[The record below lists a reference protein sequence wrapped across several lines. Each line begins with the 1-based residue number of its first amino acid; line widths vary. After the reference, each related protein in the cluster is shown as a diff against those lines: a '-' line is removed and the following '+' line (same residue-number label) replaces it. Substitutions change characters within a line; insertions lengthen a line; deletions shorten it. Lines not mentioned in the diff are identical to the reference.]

1 MKAAKVDNT
10 KVEFKVWCGIC
21 HIRLAPTEERAQV
34 RGKTYHSR
42 CYTKYL
48 DLGRRE

>member
-10 KVEFKVWCGIC
+10 KGELKVWCGIC
-21 HIRLAPTEERAQV
+21 NIRLAPNAERAQV
-34 RGKTYHSR
+34 RGKTYHSS

-48 DLGRRE
+48 DLSRRD